1 MVYYQH
7 PPGFP
12 DIITTEFGV
21 QLHQLGIGGQRCW
34 TEIRRQFATPR
45 ERTVSA
51 CGCSCL
57 GWVIFHA
64 QPQVGRTILS
74 FLGVAKLAYF
84 QGWRC
89 NGKGDC
95 CAFFLGDGRWG
106 VEKELVFFLGEFG
119 RYPTTPPNKTIR
131 FLLISLDFCLKQVNK
146 EGQTE
151 TLFWN
156 RFSRG
161 FLKSFLKRWPLLFNP
176 VPLAGVGTLL
186 FFCKV
191 AISHHIQGIYI
202 YMYIY
207 STQQNKLWCYIYIC
221 QLIVLASIF
230 IV

>member
-119 RYPTTPPNKTIR
+119 RYPTTPPKQNYKIFVDFTG
-131 FLLISLDFCLKQVNK
+131 FLFEAGEQRRSN
-146 EGQTE
+146 G
-151 TLFWN
+151 N
-156 RFSRG
+156 P
-161 FLKSFLKRWPLLFNP
+161 FLKSFLKRFSEI
-176 VPLAGVGTLL
+176 VSQE
-186 FFCKV
+186 V
-191 AISHHIQGIYI
+191 AVVIQSCSPGRGGD
-202 YMYIY
+202 
-207 STQQNKLWCYIYIC
+207 SFVFL
-221 QLIVLASIF
+221 
-230 IV
+230 